1 MTGFRQFQMISG
13 SFWVVSV
20 GFRWF
25 QVVPRFSKY
34 AFRETLIAKAFF
46 LNSPKETKREQFEK
60 RDMIP

>member
-1 MTGFRQFQMISG
+1 MISG

-46 LNSPKETKREQFEK
+46 LNSPKEAKREQFEK